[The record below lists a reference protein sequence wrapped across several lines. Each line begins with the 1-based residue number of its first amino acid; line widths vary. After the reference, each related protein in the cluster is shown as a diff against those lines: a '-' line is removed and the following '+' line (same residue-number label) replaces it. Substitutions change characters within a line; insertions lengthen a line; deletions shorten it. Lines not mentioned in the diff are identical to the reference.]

1 MGKHGPVSPSTR
13 VSSRRRTLFEGGR
26 RVRYGGDGVV
36 VFIGS
41 VFEVYYPLG
50 RMRNRVSPDLESGM
64 CTISR
69 MGEVIL
75 IDSRALVVRH

>member
-41 VFEVYYPLG
+41 VFHFSRFITPGSHAKAGVSRSGVGGVYHFTDG
-50 RMRNRVSPDLESGM
+50 
-64 CTISR
+64 
-69 MGEVIL
+69 
-75 IDSRALVVRH
+75 